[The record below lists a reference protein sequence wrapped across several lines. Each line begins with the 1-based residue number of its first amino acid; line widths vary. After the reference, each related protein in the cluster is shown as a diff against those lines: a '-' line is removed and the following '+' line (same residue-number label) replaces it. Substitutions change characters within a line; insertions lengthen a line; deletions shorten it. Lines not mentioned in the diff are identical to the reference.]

1 MFLASVRRARRTSK
15 NSLGEM
21 FAQEGGRPD
30 LTVVEREANNRH
42 GYYLV
47 VGGGAEGEWLKME
60 WRADTPREQRGSL
73 LRDVKQ

>member
-1 MFLASVRRARRTSK
+1 MFDSSRRK
-15 NSLGEM
+15 
-21 FAQEGGRPD
+21 
-30 LTVVEREANNRH
+30 LTIVEREANDRH

-73 LRDVKQ
+73 LREVKQ

>member
-1 MFLASVRRARRTSK
+1 M
-15 NSLGEM
+15 LGPTH
-21 FAQEGGRPD
+21 GRQR
-30 LTVVEREANNRH
+30 LTIVEREANNRH

-60 WRADTPREQRGSL
+60 WRADTPRERRGSL